1 MSKQSLL
8 CPTYKPGRASY
19 DFLISDYQELVPM
32 LPQKSSAADVIESEE
47 TARDPWLL
55 ERLHSRLKEV
65 GVSICT
71 YLS

>member
-1 MSKQSLL
+1 
-8 CPTYKPGRASY
+8 
-19 DFLISDYQELVPM
+19 M

-65 GVSICT
+65 GVSVCT
-71 YLS
+71 YLPSY